1 MISATFWF
9 SSSPFLLNTA
19 TTTTLDILDVI
30 QVYGK
35 LAGPTC
41 YGRMAPPGSSCQIT
55 SKDLANI
62 MKSSDSLSRQEFG
75 ERVSTADFQWPLKP
89 YGVEKSNDK
98 TALMNKGAETRIY
111 MEELQAAGLY
121 DPRNPTG
128 PLPTSLRP
136 KLNALIQNKPL
147 SEDVLDRV
155 YSVMTGGTGKITRED
170 IDDLTKSGPLDYY
183 SFLELIG
190 TDRVTWR

>member
-1 MISATFWF
+1 
-9 SSSPFLLNTA
+9 
-19 TTTTLDILDVI
+19 
-30 QVYGK
+30 
-35 LAGPTC
+35 
-41 YGRMAPPGSSCQIT
+41 
-55 SKDLANI
+55 

-190 TDRVTWR
+190 PDRVTWR